1 MKRQNGF
8 TLIELMIA
16 VVVVGVLAKIA
27 IPSYTAYMAKAARAQ
42 AKGMMLDVS
51 QREERYYTNNGT
63 YVTVAG
69 PVATPANFPNYSG
82 SSMSARKYDIT
93 VAAGTIA
100 DNTQTIGTS
109 FVITGTPSNGFSD
122 STCGVL
128 KLDSTGAKTS
138 SGTDSTQ
145 CW

>member
-16 VVVVGVLAKIA
+16 VVIVGILAKIA
-27 IPSYTAYMAKAARAQ
+27 IPSYAAYMTKAARTQ
-42 AKGMMLDVS
+42 AKGMMLDIS
-51 QREERYYTNNGT
+51 QRQERYYTNNGT
-63 YVTVAG
+63 YITVAG
-69 PVATPANFPNYSG
+69 PVATPANFQNYSG
-82 SSMSARKYDIT
+82 STMATRKYDIT

-100 DNTQTIGTS
+100 DNTQPISTS

-122 STCGVL
+122 GTCGVL
-128 KLDSTGAKTS
+128 KLDSTGAKS
-138 SGTDSTQ
+138 SLDNTQ